1 MKRVRLNIHNLD
13 CANCARKIEE
23 TLNNDKRLKSV
34 IVNFANATISYEPKE
49 KITIEELNK
58 LIKAIEPET
67 SVSEESTS
75 HTKEFRLSI
84 LIIAIIFGII
94 GIYSNLLAPIK
105 TISLIISYIF
115 LLYKPFINSLKM
127 LIKNK
132 SLNENALITIS
143 CIGAYII
150 GEPQEGL
157 MVIILYT
164 IGKMLEEKA
173 INNSR
178 KSIKSSV
185 DIKQDYANKKENN
198 KIVKVDVEKIK
209 INDILIIKKGEK
221 IPVDGI
227 IIAGNTKL
235 DVSALTGESEE
246 IEVKGQDEV
255 LSGSIN
261 MGDVIEIKVTKTYY
275 NSTVSKILELVED
288 ATDKKAKR
296 ETFVAK
302 ASKIY
307 TPIIFS
313 MAILISI
320 LGPILLNIDYQDS
333 IYRGLTFLV
342 ISCPCAIA
350 ISVPLSYFTAIG
362 IASKNGILIKG
373 SNFLDTLANINKI
386 IFDKTGTLTKGNF
399 EVTKIEIFDE
409 EYSKDKIVEI
419 LTKGEALSN
428 HPIAKSILKLKEG
441 DVDSSDIKDFKEIEG
456 KGITYFFENKEIRI
470 GNKSICNCA
479 HDAILHLSIDGKHIA
494 SITIDDGIKENSYK
508 VITELKKKNIKTY
521 MFTGDKEE
529 VATLIGEKLCIDEV
543 KAEMLPTDKYAM
555 YEKVIE
561 ENDTIAFVGDGINDS
576 PVLKRAD
583 IGISMGGIGAEAA
596 IEASDIVLMSDDLTK
611 IPNAINIAK
620 YTNLIIKQNLGF
632 AISIKVAVM
641 LLNILGFANMWMAVF
656 ADTGLTLLT
665 ILNTIRIRQK
675 FKIKY

>member
-49 KITIEELNK
+49 EITIEELNK

-67 SVSEESTS
+67 SVSEESTL

-320 LGPILLNIDYQDS
+320 LGPILLNIDYEDS

-596 IEASDIVLMSDDLTK
+596 IEASDIVLMSDGLTK